1 MSFDEEWAAL
11 VAKASDRGSTGMRL
25 NKADPGSRDGSPD
38 LAVVQDELGAIG
50 HEAHELFSRLRK
62 DGDVARESS
71 DTAAST
77 LKKSNFTLGAELDL
91 TASLWESQL
100 KTLLQS
106 CAHISN
112 HLDYSAKAYTKEDGE
127 IAAQMRHRSG
137 AAMSVSEIEK
147 FYK

>member
-1 MSFDEEWAAL
+1 MGRSGGQSL
-11 VAKASDRGSTGMRL
+11 
-25 NKADPGSRDGSPD
+25 GSRRYRDAAEQGRSRRRGRIIGTGGLPGRAGGD
-38 LAVVQDELGAIG
+38 RPRRVRAVRPSTEGRGHRPRVQQHRGL
-50 HEAHELFSRLRK
+50 HPQ
-62 DGDVARESS
+62 
-71 DTAAST
+71 
-77 LKKSNFTLGAELDL
+77 KSNFTLGAELGL
-91 TASLWESQL
+91 TVGLWESQL

-112 HLDYSAKAYTKEDGE
+112 HLDYSAKAYAKEDDE